1 MNSKVELNA
10 DEFFEQWLEHCAN
23 DDQRAINEFVFYRYF
38 WISWTKFLTTGGDK
52 ENPKWVHWTDADP
65 LLVKSYL
72 ASGIESRANS
82 DTKISVIT
90 ERRYWRLLERVYDY
104 AVERGLV
111 AENPAAGIADK
122 EKPPAEDPKG
132 AILSP
137 VVWEQCFKILRDGTE
152 DAAGLKAI
160 DIRNRALLLV
170 LFELGLTSAEIR
182 ALTVESFVD
191 GGAGKGASIRIT
203 SGGVNQLRTM
213 VVSDEV
219 RSAIKS
225 WLQVKATAGKHALAP
240 ALFSSQTGKP
250 MTDENLLVLVRAH
263 LLAASRAAGQDDPVR
278 AGPQIVRNT
287 RLVQWMLSGM
297 PQPEVALRAGLKNV
311 RGLLH
316 LRQHLPDGP
325 RLELAR
331 ASSRKD
337 DEPLRPV
344 LQRLA

>member
-1 MNSKVELNA
+1 MNSKVELSA
-10 DEFFEQWLEHCAN
+10 DEFFEQWLEHCSN
-23 DDQRAINEFVFYRYF
+23 DDQRAINDFVFYRYF
-38 WISWTKFLTTGGDK
+38 WISWTKFLTTGGDPK
-52 ENPKWVHWTDADP
+52 NPRWVHWTDADP
-65 LLVKSYL
+65 VLVRLYL
-72 ASGIESRANS
+72 NGGIKVRGGGV
-82 DTKISVIT
+82 KISEIT

-122 EKPPAEDPKG
+122 EKPPSEDPKG
-132 AILSP
+132 AILLP
-137 VVWEQCFKILRDGTE
+137 VVWEQCFKMLRE
-152 DAAGLKAI
+152 DSGDTLSLKAI

-191 GGAGKGASIRIT
+191 GGGGKGASIRIT

-213 VVSDEV
+213 VVSDEL
-219 RSAIKS
+219 RSAVKS
-225 WLQVKATAGKHALAP
+225 WLQVKVTAGKHALSP

-250 MTDENLLVLVRAH
+250 MTDENLLVLVRAL
-263 LLAASRAAGQDDPVR
+263 LLAASRAAGQADPVR
-278 AGPQIVRNT
+278 SGPQIVRNT

-311 RGLLH
+311 RGLVH

-337 DEPLRPV
+337 DEPLRP
-344 LQRLA
+344 AYA

>member
-1 MNSKVELNA
+1 M
-10 DEFFEQWLEHCAN
+10 
-23 DDQRAINEFVFYRYF
+23 FYRYF

>member
-1 MNSKVELNA
+1 MNSKVELSA
-10 DEFFEQWLEHCAN
+10 DEFFEQWLEHCSN
-23 DDQRAINEFVFYRYF
+23 DDQRAINDFVFYRYF

-52 ENPKWVHWTDADP
+52 ENPRWVHWTDADP
-65 LLVKSYL
+65 VLVKGYL
-72 ASGIESRANS
+72 ASGIETRANG

-122 EKPPAEDPKG
+122 EKPPSEDPKG

-137 VVWEQCFKILRDGTE
+137 VVWEQCFKILREGSE
-152 DAAGLKAI
+152 DAVGLKAI

-213 VVSDEV
+213 VVSAEV

-225 WLQVKATAGKHALAP
+225 WLQVKATAGKHALSP

-263 LLAASRAAGQDDPVR
+263 LLAASRAAGQKDPVR

-287 RLVQWMLSGM
+287 RLVQWMWSGM
-297 PQPEVALRAGLKNV
+297 PQPDVALRAGLKNV

-331 ASSRKD
+331 EASRKD

>member
-1 MNSKVELNA
+1 MLREDSGEVLN
-10 DEFFEQWLEHCAN
+10 
-23 DDQRAINEFVFYRYF
+23 
-38 WISWTKFLTTGGDK
+38 
-52 ENPKWVHWTDADP
+52 
-65 LLVKSYL
+65 
-72 ASGIESRANS
+72 
-82 DTKISVIT
+82 
-90 ERRYWRLLERVYDY
+90 
-104 AVERGLV
+104 
-111 AENPAAGIADK
+111 
-122 EKPPAEDPKG
+122 
-132 AILSP
+132 
-137 VVWEQCFKILRDGTE
+137 
-152 DAAGLKAI
+152 LKAS

-170 LFELGLTSAEIR
+170 LFELGLTSAEVR
-182 ALTVESFVD
+182 ALSHESFVD
-191 GGAGKGASIRIT
+191 GGRGKGASIRIT

-219 RSAIKS
+219 RSAVAS
-225 WLQVKATAGKHALAP
+225 WLQVRATAGKHAMTP

-263 LLAASRAAGQDDPVR
+263 LLAASRAAGQGDPVR

-337 DEPLRPV
+337 DEPLRPAYRSCSQGDPGGA
-344 LQRLA
+344 QRLVFILSTGNTPDPGIQSSWKRWRRLDYPFVSGPSQFRLRITTVFRRPRPGHGIDREA

>member
-1 MNSKVELNA
+1 MNCKVELSA
-10 DEFFEQWLEHCAN
+10 DEFFEQWLVYCSN
-23 DDQRAINEFVFYRYF
+23 DDQRPITDFDFYRYF
-38 WISWTKFLTTGGDK
+38 WTSWTKFLAKVGDPD
-52 ENPKWVHWTDADP
+52 NPRWVHWTDADP
-65 LLVKSYL
+65 VLVKRYL
-72 ASGIESRANS
+72 NGGIKVRGSGV
-82 DTKISVIT
+82 KISEIT

-122 EKPPAEDPKG
+122 EKPPSEDPKG

-137 VVWEQCFKILRDGTE
+137 VVWEQCFKILREGSE
-152 DAAGLKAI
+152 DAVGLKAI

-213 VVSDEV
+213 VVSAEV

-263 LLAASRAAGQDDPVR
+263 LLAASRAAGQKDPVR

-287 RLVQWMLSGM
+287 RLVQWMWSGM
-297 PQPEVALRAGLKNV
+297 PQPDVALRAGLKNV

-331 ASSRKD
+331 KASRKD

>member
-1 MNSKVELNA
+1 MNSTVELSA
-10 DEFFEQWLEHCAN
+10 DEFFEQWLEHCSN
-23 DDQRAINEFVFYRYF
+23 DDQRAINDFDFFRYF
-38 WISWTKFLTTGGDK
+38 WISWTKFLAKGGDPD
-52 ENPKWVHWTDADP
+52 NPRWVHWTDADP
-65 LLVKSYL
+65 VLVKGYL
-72 ASGIESRANS
+72 TGGIKVRGSGV
-82 DTKISVIT
+82 KISEIT
-90 ERRYWRLLERVYDY
+90 KRRYWRLLERVYDY
-104 AVERGLV
+104 AMERGLV
-111 AENPAAGIADK
+111 ATNPAAGIADK
-122 EKPPAEDPKG
+122 EKPPSEDPKG

-137 VVWEQCFKILRDGTE
+137 VVWEQCIKMLRE
-152 DAAGLKAI
+152 DSGEALNLKAS

-170 LFELGLTSAEIR
+170 LFELGLTSAEVR
-182 ALTVESFVD
+182 ALSHESFVD
-191 GGAGKGASIRIT
+191 GRGGKGASIRIT

-219 RSAIKS
+219 RSAVAS
-225 WLQVKATAGKHALAP
+225 WLQVRATAGKHAMTP

-263 LLAASRAAGQDDPVR
+263 LLAASRAAGQGDPVR

>member
-1 MNSKVELNA
+1 MQQLNPSEISALIKQRISDLNA
-10 DEFFEQWLEHCAN
+10 TAEARNEGTVVKVSDGIVRIHGLADVMYGEMIEFEGGLFGMALNLEQDSVGAVVLGGYLDLQEGQKVRCTGRILEVPVGPEMLG
-23 DDQRAINEFVFYRYF
+23 RV
-38 WISWTKFLTTGGDK
+38 
-52 ENPKWVHWTDADP
+52 VDALGKPIDGKGP
-65 LLVKSYL
+65 
-72 ASGIESRANS
+72 
-82 DTKISVIT
+82 IT
-90 ERRYWRLLERVYDY
+90 NVAERRRVDVK
-104 AVERGLV
+104 A
-111 AENPAAGIADK
+111 PGIIPRK
-122 EKPPAEDPKG
+122 SVHE
-132 AILSP
+132 P
-137 VVWEQCFKILRDGTE
+137 VQT
-152 DAAGLKAI
+152 GLKAI

-287 RLVQWMLSGM
+287 RLVQWMWSGM
-297 PQPEVALRAGLKNV
+297 PQPDVALRAGLKNV

-331 ASSRKD
+331 EASRKD

>member
-1 MNSKVELNA
+1 MNSKVELSA
-10 DEFFEQWLEHCAN
+10 DEFFEQWLEHCSN
-23 DDQRAINEFVFYRYF
+23 DDQRAINDFVFYRYF

-65 LLVKSYL
+65 PLIKSYL
-72 ASGIESRANS
+72 ASGIESRANG

-122 EKPPAEDPKG
+122 EKPPSEDPKG

-137 VVWEQCFKILRDGTE
+137 VVWEQCFKILRDGSE

-203 SGGVNQLRTM
+203 SGGVNQLLPGR
-213 VVSDEV
+213 VGGARRLRQRD
-219 RSAIKS
+219 
-225 WLQVKATAGKHALAP
+225 AP
-240 ALFSSQTGKP
+240 R
-250 MTDENLLVLVRAH
+250 LVRCLADAGGFSAKVALPPDM
-263 LLAASRAAGQDDPVR
+263 LLA
-278 AGPQIVRNT
+278 
-287 RLVQWMLSGM
+287 
-297 PQPEVALRAGLKNV
+297 EVW
-311 RGLLH
+311 
-316 LRQHLPDGP
+316 
-325 RLELAR
+325 
-331 ASSRKD
+331 
-337 DEPLRPV
+337 
-344 LQRLA
+344 

>member
-1 MNSKVELNA
+1 MNSKVELSA
-10 DEFFEQWLEHCAN
+10 DEFFEQWLEHCSN
-23 DDQRAINEFVFYRYF
+23 DDQRAINDFVFYRYF
-38 WISWTKFLTTGGDK
+38 WISWTKFLTTGGDPK
-52 ENPKWVHWTDADP
+52 NPRWVHWTDADP
-65 LLVKSYL
+65 VLVRLYL
-72 ASGIESRANS
+72 NGGIKVRGGGV
-82 DTKISVIT
+82 KISEIT

-122 EKPPAEDPKG
+122 EKPPSEDPKG

-137 VVWEQCFKILRDGTE
+137 VVWEQCFKILREGSE
-152 DAAGLKAI
+152 DAVGLKAI

-213 VVSDEV
+213 VVSAEV

-263 LLAASRAAGQDDPVR
+263 LLAASRAAGQKDPVL

-287 RLVQWMLSGM
+287 RLVQWMWSGM
-297 PQPEVALRAGLKNV
+297 PQPDVALRAGLKNV

-331 ASSRKD
+331 EASRKD

>member
-1 MNSKVELNA
+1 MLVRLYLNGGIKV
-10 DEFFEQWLEHCAN
+10 
-23 DDQRAINEFVFYRYF
+23 R
-38 WISWTKFLTTGGDK
+38 GGG
-52 ENPKWVHWTDADP
+52 V
-65 LLVKSYL
+65 
-72 ASGIESRANS
+72 
-82 DTKISVIT
+82 KISEIT

-122 EKPPAEDPKG
+122 EKPPSEDPKG

-137 VVWEQCFKILRDGTE
+137 VVWEQCFKILREGSE
-152 DAAGLKAI
+152 DAVGLKAI

-213 VVSDEV
+213 VVSAEV

-337 DEPLRPV
+337 DEPLRP
-344 LQRLA
+344 AYA